1 MRYLVTGASGLI
13 GWQLVDRLAKDG
25 HQVNAWLRQP
35 ADLWQHK
42 GVTSEAIDLGN
53 RKMVAAC
60 FAAAAPERVVHLA
73 AQSLPGKSWSDP
85 IDTMHANIDGTLNLL
100 EAMKGAPDKPRLLFA
115 GTSAQYASSKDGS
128 PIREDAPLD
137 PSSPYAV
144 SKIAAEDCCR
154 LYARAFGLDVICFRP
169 FLWIGPRKTGDVA
182 SDVARRIV
190 AIERGAPPVMG
201 IGRTDVVRDFL
212 DIKDGIDALLLLS
225 EKGVSGEAY
234 NICNGQGLSIGDLIA
249 AFRAE
254 SKVPFTLEPDP
265 RFMRPIDE
273 MVRIGDASKMH
284 ALGWKPELTFQ
295 LSLRNILDYWRV
307 HVR

>member
-35 ADLWQHK
+35 AALWQHPS
-42 GVTSEAIDLGN
+42 VAVEVIDLAD
-53 RKMVAAC
+53 RQAVAAR
-60 FAAAAPERVVHLA
+60 FAASCPDRVVHLA
-73 AQSLPGKSWSDP
+73 AQSLPGKSWQEP
-85 IDTMHANIDGTLNLL
+85 AETMHANIDGTLSLL
-100 EAMKGAPDKPRLLFA
+100 EAMKAASNKPRLLFA

-144 SKIAAEDCCR
+144 SKMAAEDCCR

-190 AIERGAPPVMG
+190 AIEGGATPVMG

-212 DIKDGIDALLLLS
+212 DINDGIAALLLLS
-225 EKGVSGEAY
+225 DKGAGGEAY
-234 NICNGQGLSIGDLIA
+234 NICNGQGLSIRELIE
-249 AFRAE
+249 AFRAQ
-254 SKVPFTLEPDP
+254 SRVPFALEQDIKL
-265 RFMRPIDE
+265 MRPIDE
-273 MVRIGDASKMH
+273 MVRIGDAAKMH
-284 ALGWKPELTFQ
+284 SLGWRPQLT
-295 LSLRNILDYWRV
+295 LEDSVRNILGYWRS
-307 HVR
+307 HLR

>member
-35 ADLWQHK
+35 TDLWQRK
-42 GVTSEAIDLGN
+42 DVAAEAIDLGN
-53 RKMVAAC
+53 REMVAAR
-60 FAAAAPERVVHLA
+60 FADAAPDRIVHLA

-85 IDTMHANIDGTLNLL
+85 IATMHANVDGTLNLL
-100 EAMKGAPDKPRLLFA
+100 EAMKDAKNNPRLLFA

-212 DIKDGIDALLLLS
+212 DIRDGINALLLLAD
-225 EKGVSGEAY
+225 KGVRGEAY
-234 NICNGQGLSIGDLIA
+234 NICAGTGLSIGQLIY
-249 AFRAE
+249 AFRAQSQKNFE
-254 SKVPFTLEPDP
+254 LEPDP
-265 RFMRPIDE
+265 KLLRPIDE
-273 MVRIGDASKMH
+273 PARIGDSSKLCK
-284 ALGWKPELTFQ
+284 LGWSPYRPLEETVR
-295 LSLRNILDYWRV
+295 SILEYWRKA
-307 HVR
+307 